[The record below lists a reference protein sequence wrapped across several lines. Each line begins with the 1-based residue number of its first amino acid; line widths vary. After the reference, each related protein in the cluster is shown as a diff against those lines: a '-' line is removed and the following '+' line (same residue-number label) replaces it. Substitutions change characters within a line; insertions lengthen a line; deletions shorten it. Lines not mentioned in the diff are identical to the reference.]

1 MARRNQ
7 YELNYARIETLLR
20 CPLTELQPEEVIRL
34 KATGFMDLVVE
45 PLSPCEKTGAPVI
58 SMAHYFEQNGD
69 LCQDP
74 EMAVRL
80 FPPGSTAW
88 LTMTPSTNPKHGRAE
103 ALYFQQAIPPIFQEV
118 YAEPGKYAPR
128 LRRELN
134 NFLGQWLRS
143 LKEQGHQPSEPEA

>member
-20 CPLTELQPEEVIRL
+20 CPLTELQPESVIRL

-45 PLSPCEKTGAPVI
+45 PLSPCEQTGATVI

-74 EMAVRL
+74 EMCVRL
-80 FPPGSTAW
+80 FPPGSKAC
-88 LTMTPSTNPKHGRAE
+88 LAMTPSTDSKLGRAE
-103 ALYFQQAIPPIFQEV
+103 TLYFQQAIPPIFKEV
-118 YAEPGKYAPR
+118 YPEPGKFAPR

-134 NFLGQWLRS
+134 TFLGQWLRN
-143 LKEQGHQPSEPEA
+143 LEEQGHQPIETDS